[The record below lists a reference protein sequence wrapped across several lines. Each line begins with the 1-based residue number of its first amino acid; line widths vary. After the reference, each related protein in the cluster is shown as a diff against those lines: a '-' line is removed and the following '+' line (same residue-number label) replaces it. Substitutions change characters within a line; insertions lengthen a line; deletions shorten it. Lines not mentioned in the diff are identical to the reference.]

1 MILARRSAAVMSFFD
16 RYVARYLRRR
26 FHRVLLRSDRDAI
39 DAARRGP
46 TIFAMSHASWWD
58 VLVGYYLARQVIGVE
73 SYAPMD
79 EAQLARYRILTR
91 LGVYSVDRRS
101 AAGAREFLRYTAG
114 LLGAGRAVWI
124 TPQGEIAPHWRRPV
138 RFQEGIGHL
147 VRRVPG
153 VAVVPVAVAYE
164 FLDEP
169 RPEIVGT
176 LGAPRIADPGGDRA
190 DIVRRLEADLEREL
204 DAVGGALAA
213 RDLSA
218 FAVLLEGATSASAVY
233 DRVRRLRAWI
243 GGRPDP
249 ARHGDVV
256 SDPRRGEAVRCSP

>member
-1 MILARRSAAVMSFFD
+1 MIPARRSAAVMGFFD

-26 FHRVLLRSDRDAI
+26 FHRVHLWSDPDAV
-39 DAARRGP
+39 AAPRRGP

-58 VLVGYYLARQVIGVE
+58 VLVGYYLARRVIGVE

-91 LGVYSVDRRS
+91 LGVYSVHRGS
-101 AAGAREFLRYTAG
+101 PAGTREFLRYTVG

-147 VRRVPG
+147 VQRVPG

-169 RPEIVGT
+169 RPEICLK
-176 LGAPRIADPGGDRA
+176 LGPPRLAAGGDDRR

-204 DAVGGALAA
+204 DAVRGALAA
-213 RDLSA
+213 RDLSR
-218 FAVLLEGATSASAVY
+218 FTVLLEGATSASVVY
-233 DRVRRLRAWI
+233 DRVRSLRAWTT
-243 GGRPDP
+243 GRPDP
-249 ARHGDVV
+249 AHHGGVV
-256 SDPRRGEAVRCSP
+256 SDPRRRGR